1 MSRIYL
7 RSKKSDKTSLDTQAS
22 NMIKDIVILFG
33 IYEDY
38 NSSLNLDKDI
48 LEYYSD
54 VLEQKSKHDNGC
66 FAGEYHYYNIG
77 VRALRD
83 LLNKNNVKTYGI
95 RIKNYVIHIGLDL
108 SVYQKMRQKL

>member
-1 MSRIYL
+1 
-7 RSKKSDKTSLDTQAS
+7 
-22 NMIKDIVILFG
+22 MILKRRILFG
-33 IYEDY
+33 IYEDF

-83 LLNKNNVKTYGI
+83 LLNKNNVKTYGR
-95 RIKNYVIHIGLDL
+95 RIKNCVIHIGLDL
-108 SVYQKMRQKL
+108 SVYQKMRQKF

>member
-7 RSKKSDKTSLDTQAS
+7 RSKKSDKTSFDTQAS

-54 VLEQKSKHDNGC
+54 V
-66 FAGEYHYYNIG
+66 
-77 VRALRD
+77 
-83 LLNKNNVKTYGI
+83 
-95 RIKNYVIHIGLDL
+95 
-108 SVYQKMRQKL
+108 